1 MKRNILL
8 TDDLAKIKVKMWE
21 PLADEE
27 FKVGNIVR
35 LTTMHIDVHTSQ
47 TCVSSGD
54 HTSYEVQ
61 LFPKPKPNH
70 NLQTEDNTF
79 TVLHEQST
87 TTARTQWNAIA
98 RTLDAFTIQFVILQ
112 LSSNK

>member
-27 FKVGNIVR
+27 FKVGNFVR
-35 LTTMHIDVHTSQ
+35 LTTMHIDVHTNQ
-47 TCVSSGD
+47 RRASSGD

-61 LFPKPKPNH
+61 LFS
-70 NLQTEDNTF
+70 F
-79 TVLHEQST
+79 T
-87 TTARTQWNAIA
+87 
-98 RTLDAFTIQFVILQ
+98 
-112 LSSNK
+112 